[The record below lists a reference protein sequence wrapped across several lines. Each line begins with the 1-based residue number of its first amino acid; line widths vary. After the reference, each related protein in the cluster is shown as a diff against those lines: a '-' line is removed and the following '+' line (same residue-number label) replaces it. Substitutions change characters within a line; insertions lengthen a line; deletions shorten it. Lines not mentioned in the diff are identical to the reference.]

1 MKTKWFTPYLFI
13 LPSLVAMV
21 ILVYVPLFMGI
32 GYSFTDIS
40 QKNANKIEYKI
51 PYKEADGTIKY
62 KIEEKPSSYKFVGL
76 ENYKNTI
83 TTPTFWQ
90 VLGQTFVWTFFNV
103 FFHFSIGLS
112 LALLIN
118 KPIFGRDIYRM
129 MLMIPWAVPT
139 YISAFSWRW
148 MFNADYGLFNEI
160 LKIFGLPTISWL
172 SDANWAMVAVVV
184 TNIWLGFPFMMVTL
198 LGGLQNIPTELYEAA
213 TVDGAS
219 KIQQFRNVTL
229 PLLTPVSL
237 TSTLLGAIWTFNM
250 FNIIY
255 LVTQDNPH
263 TDILATFS
271 FKAFFVRG
279 EYAQASA
286 YAVIILLI
294 LSVFSVFYLRV
305 LKKTEN
311 LY

>member
-13 LPSLVAMV
+13 LPSVIAMI

-32 GYSFTDIS
+32 GYSFTNIS
-40 QKNANKIEYKI
+40 QKNSSKIEYKI
-51 PYKEADGTIKY
+51 PYKAPDGTINY
-62 KIEEKPSSYKFVGL
+62 KVEEKPSSFKFVGL
-76 ENYKNTI
+76 DNYKTTL
-83 TTPTFWQ
+83 TTPNFWQ
-90 VLGQTFVWTFFNV
+90 ILGQTFVWTIMNV
-103 FFHFSIGLS
+103 IFHFSIGLG

-118 KPIFGRDIYRM
+118 KPIKGRNIYRM

-148 MFNADYGLFNEI
+148 MFNGDYGLFNQV
-160 LKIFGLPTISWL
+160 FNMVGLPSISWL
-172 SDANWAMVAVVV
+172 SDPTWAMGAVIV

-198 LGGLQNIPTELYEAA
+198 LGGLQNIPEELYEAA
-213 TVDGAS
+213 TVDGAT
-219 KIQQFRNVTL
+219 KLQQFKNITIPML
-229 PLLTPVSL
+229 MPVSL
-237 TSTLLGAIWTFNM
+237 TATLLGAIWTFNM

-279 EYAQASA
+279 EYAQASS
-286 YAVIILLI
+286 YAVIILII
-294 LSVFSVFYLRV
+294 LSIFSVFYLKL
-305 LKKTEN
+305 LKKSEN